1 VAKIPL
7 KILDPDR
14 DPGHRQ
20 NLIVCCRSHIPPL
33 QKNFSK
39 ICQQLFK
46 LSCWQD
52 KFGFRKS
59 RGTTDAIA
67 ALRVLYERHMEYNN
81 KVYVCYVTMKK
92 LLIM

>member
-1 VAKIPL
+1 LFPVTHPTPSKKI
-7 KILDPDR
+7 
-14 DPGHRQ
+14 
-20 NLIVCCRSHIPPL
+20 S
-33 QKNFSK
+33 SK
-39 ICQQLFK
+39 FVNSF
-46 LSCWQD
+46 LSYPVGKD

-67 ALRVLYERHMEYNN
+67 ALRVLYERHLEYNN